1 MRSKMN
7 QQIPA
12 KVADA
17 VAKMSRK
24 FGARFVFG
32 IPGNDVLETVRAC
45 EKQGIEFVLG
55 KSEPSCA
62 FMADAVYQLTGAPA
76 VLIAALGPGISN
88 AMSGIAGA
96 LQERSALLV
105 LSGEMA
111 TANMGIY
118 NHQVFDHVALA
129 RPVTKYAEQLNPK
142 RAAQQ
147 VAKALDIALAYPA
160 GPVLLNVPA
169 DHNRAGAESE
179 DDYRPAKL
187 AVTTL
192 AAAEADRLRAML
204 AAAKRPLLLIGR
216 GALLGQAPRALGAF
230 VEAWQLPFFCTYKAK
245 GVIDERHRL
254 CLGSVGL
261 SPVVDA
267 ENMKLVREADLI
279 LMASFDPI
287 ELRDAWLDAWPE
299 AQAVVSLDWGP
310 LNHRIFPEGV
320 CAYGNLP
327 AMLEQLMPQGKTA
340 KAALWTKAR
349 LQRLKDAVARIVRP
363 RAPAKGISPA
373 ALFAAVNAQAS
384 ADWIM
389 TVDVGAHRIL
399 ANHVIRCR
407 TPGQLLQSNGLGC
420 MGYALP
426 AAIGA
431 QLVHPEKPVVA
442 MLGDGCMLMSQGE
455 LAVAAERNLPIV
467 VVVLNDAS
475 LSLIKLKQSKMNLA
489 PKAASGVRNGTAS
502 GVLNGTT
509 SGVPY
514 SSTDFVSPRFDL
526 IAEGFGA
533 KGVRVDTLAA
543 FDAALREA
551 VASRRFTVIDCLVDP
566 AEYWE
571 QM

>member
-1 MRSKMN
+1 MHAKVN
-7 QQIPA
+7 PQAPA

-17 VAKMSRK
+17 VARTLKK
-24 FGARFVFG
+24 YGARFAFG

-45 EKQGIEFVLG
+45 EEQGIEFVLG

-76 VLIAALGPGISN
+76 VLIPALGPGISN

-96 LQERSALLV
+96 MQERSAMLV
-105 LSGEMA
+105 LSGEMG

-129 RPVTKYAEQLNPK
+129 RPVTKYAGQLNPK

-160 GPVLLNVPA
+160 GPVLLNVAA
-169 DHNRAGAESE
+169 DHNRSEAKSE
-179 DDYRPAKL
+179 DDYRPAHIAATAL
-187 AVTTL
+187 APDE
-192 AAAEADRLRAML
+192 AARLGKML
-204 AAAKRPLLLIGR
+204 SGAKRPLLLVGR
-216 GALLGQAPRALGAF
+216 GALLGQTPAALQAF
-230 VEAWQLPFFCTYKAK
+230 VDAWRLPFFCTYKAK
-245 GVIDERHRL
+245 GVIAEQHPL

-261 SPVVDA
+261 SPLVDA
-267 ENMKLVREADLI
+267 ENMNLVREADLI
-279 LMASFDPI
+279 LMVSFDPI

-299 AQAVVSLDWGP
+299 TQSVVSLDWGP
-310 LNHRIFPEGV
+310 LNHRIFPEGER
-320 CAYGNLP
+320 AYGHLP
-327 AMLEQLMPQGKTA
+327 SMLAQLTREAGAGKSSS
-340 KAALWTKAR
+340 WGMAR
-349 LQRLKDAVARIVRP
+349 LGRLKDAVAHIVRA

-373 ALFAAVNAQAS
+373 ALFAAVSAQATG
-384 ADWIM
+384 DWIM
-389 TVDVGAHRIL
+389 TVDVGSHRIL

-407 TPGQLLQSNGLGC
+407 VPGQLLQSNGLGC

-431 QLVHPEKPVVA
+431 QLVHPDKPVVA
-442 MLGDGCMLMSQGE
+442 MLGDGCMLMTQGE

-489 PKAASGVRNGTAS
+489 PKAGG
-502 GVLNGTT
+502 
-509 SGVPY
+509 GVPY
-514 SSTDFVSPRFDL
+514 SSTDFVSPRFDI

-533 KGVRVDTLAA
+533 KGVRVDSIAA
-543 FDAALREA
+543 FDRALREA
-551 VASRRFTVIDCLVDP
+551 VASRRFTVIDAQIDP
-566 AEYWE
+566 SEYWE

>member
-1 MRSKMN
+1 MSLVSFVVKHPVDNPKHAKVN
-7 QQIPA
+7 QQA
-12 KVADA
+12 ADKVADA
-17 VAKMSRK
+17 VAKTLRK
-24 FGARFVFG
+24 YGVRFAFG

-45 EKQGIEFVLG
+45 EEQGIEFVLG

-76 VLIAALGPGISN
+76 VLIPALGPGISN

-96 LQERSALLV
+96 MQERSALLV
-105 LSGEMA
+105 LCGEMG

-118 NHQVFDHVALA
+118 NHQAFDHVALA

-142 RAAQQ
+142 RTAQQ

-169 DHNRAGAESE
+169 DHNRAEAASE

-187 AVTTL
+187 ALTAL
-192 AAAEADRLRAML
+192 ASAEAERLRAML
-204 AAAKRPLLLIGR
+204 AAARRPLLLIGR
-216 GALLGQAPRALGAF
+216 GALLGQVPAALSAF
-230 VEAWQLPFFCTYKAK
+230 VEAWQLPFLCTYKAK
-245 GVIDERHRL
+245 GVIAEQHAL

-279 LMASFDPI
+279 LMLSFDPI

-310 LNHRIFPEGV
+310 LNHRIFPEGER
-320 CAYGNLP
+320 AYGHLP
-327 AMLEQLMPQGKTA
+327 GMLAQLMPGA
-340 KAALWTKAR
+340 RADKAASWGMPR
-349 LQRLKDAVARIVRP
+349 LRQLKDAAAHIVRA

-373 ALFAAVNAQAS
+373 ALFAAVSAQATG
-384 ADWIM
+384 DWIM
-389 TVDVGAHRIL
+389 TVDVGSHRIL

-442 MLGDGCMLMSQGE
+442 MLGDGCMLMTQGE

-475 LSLIKLKQSKMNLA
+475 LSLIKLKQSKMHM
-489 PKAASGVRNGTAS
+489 AARA
-502 GVLNGTT
+502 
-509 SGVPY
+509 
-514 SSTDFVSPRFDL
+514 TDFVSPRFDI
-526 IAEGFGA
+526 IAQGFGA
-533 KGVRVDTLAA
+533 KGVRVDDIAA
-543 FDAALREA
+543 FDQALRAA
-551 VASRRFTVIDCLVDP
+551 VASRRFTLIDAQVDP
-566 AEYWE
+566 SEYWE

>member
-1 MRSKMN
+1 MSPH
-7 QQIPA
+7 IPA

-17 VAKMSRK
+17 VAGTLRK
-24 FGARFVFG
+24 YGVRFAFG

-45 EKQGIEFVLG
+45 EEQGIEFVLG

-76 VLIAALGPGISN
+76 VLIPALGPGIAN

-96 LQERSALLV
+96 MQERSALLV
-105 LSGEMA
+105 LCGEMA

-129 RPVTKYAEQLNPK
+129 RPVTKYAEQLNPT

-169 DHNRAGAESE
+169 DYNRAAAASE
-179 DDYRPAKL
+179 DDYRPAR
-187 AVTTL
+187 T
-192 AAAEADRLRAML
+192 AATVLSPGEAARLGNML
-204 AAAKRPLLLIGR
+204 ASARRPLLLIGR
-216 GALLGQAPRALGAF
+216 GALLDQTPAALAAF
-230 VEAWQLPFFCTYKAK
+230 VEAWQLPFLCSYKAK
-245 GVIDERHRL
+245 GVIAEQDPL

-267 ENMKLVREADLI
+267 ENMKIVREADLI
-279 LMASFDPI
+279 IMAGFDPI
-287 ELRDAWLDAWPE
+287 ELRDAWLDAWAE
-299 AQAVVSLDWGP
+299 AQAVLSLDWGP
-310 LNHRIFPEGV
+310 LNHRIFPEGER
-320 CAYGNLP
+320 AYGHLP
-327 AMLEQLMPQGKTA
+327 NMLAQLTPEAGA
-340 KAALWTKAR
+340 DKAASWGLAR
-349 LQRLKDAVARIVRP
+349 LRQLKEAVAHIVRP
-363 RAPAKGISPA
+363 RKPAKGISPA
-373 ALFAAVNAQAS
+373 ALFAAVSAQAS

-389 TVDVGAHRIL
+389 TVDVGSHRIL
-399 ANHVIRCR
+399 ANHVIRCH

-431 QLVHPEKPVVA
+431 QLVHPDKPVVA

-455 LAVAAERNLPIV
+455 LAVAAERKLPIV

-475 LSLIKLKQSKMNLA
+475 LSLIKLKQSKMKLA
-489 PKAASGVRNGTAS
+489 PKAGTGVA
-502 GVLNGTT
+502 
-509 SGVPY
+509 Y
-514 SSTDFVSPRFDL
+514 SSTDFVSPRFDI
-526 IAEGFGA
+526 IAQGFGA
-533 KGVRVDTLAA
+533 SGVRVDSIAA

-551 VASRRFTVIDCLVDP
+551 VAGRRFTVIDCLVDP
-566 AEYWE
+566 SEYWE

>member
-1 MRSKMN
+1 MKP
-7 QQIPA
+7 QIHA

-17 VAKMSRK
+17 VAKMLRK
-24 FGARFVFG
+24 YGARFAFG

-45 EKQGIEFVLG
+45 EEQGIAFVLG

-76 VLIAALGPGISN
+76 VLIPALGPGISN

-96 LQERSALLV
+96 MQERSALLV

-169 DHNRAGAESE
+169 DQNRSEASVE
-179 DDYRPAKL
+179 DDYRPAKP
-187 AVTTL
+187 AITTL
-192 AAAEADRLRAML
+192 ATAEADRLRAML

-216 GALLGQAPRALGAF
+216 GALLEQTPAAVQAL
-230 VEAWQLPFFCTYKAK
+230 VDAWQLPFFCTYKAK
-245 GVIDERHRL
+245 GVIDECNDL
-254 CLGSVGL
+254 CMGSVGL

-267 ENMKLVREADLI
+267 ENMKLVHEADLI
-279 LMASFDPI
+279 LMVSFDPI

-310 LNHRIFPEGV
+310 LNHRIFPEGER
-320 CAYGNLP
+320 AYGHLP
-327 AMLEQLMPQGKTA
+327 AMLEQLLPQGKVD
-340 KAALWTKAR
+340 KASSWTKAR
-349 LQRLKDAVARIVRP
+349 LQLLKDAVAHIVRA
-363 RAPAKGISPA
+363 RAPARGISPA
-373 ALFAAVNAQAS
+373 ALFAAVSAQAT

-420 MGYALP
+420 MGYAVP

-442 MLGDGCMLMSQGE
+442 MLGDGCMLMTQGE
-455 LAVAAERNLPIV
+455 LAVAAERKLPIV

-489 PKAASGVRNGTAS
+489 AKAASD
-502 GVLNGTT
+502 
-509 SGVPY
+509 VPY

-533 KGVRVDTLAA
+533 KGMRVDTLAA

>member
-1 MRSKMN
+1 MHAKVDP
-7 QQIPA
+7 QAPA
-12 KVADA
+12 KVADT
-17 VAKMSRK
+17 VAAMLKK
-24 FGARFVFG
+24 YGVRFAFG

-45 EKQGIEFVLG
+45 EEQGIEFVLG

-62 FMADAVYQLTGAPA
+62 FMADAVYQLTGVPA
-76 VLIAALGPGISN
+76 VLIPALGPGISN

-96 LQERSALLV
+96 LQERSAMLV

-111 TANMGIY
+111 TSNMGIY
-118 NHQVFDHVALA
+118 SHQVFDHVALA

-169 DHNRAGAESE
+169 DYNRSAASME
-179 DDYRPAKL
+179 DDYRPARIAATAL
-187 AVTTL
+187 APAEAARL
-192 AAAEADRLRAML
+192 GRMLSAAE
-204 AAAKRPLLLIGR
+204 RPLLLAGR
-216 GALLGQAPRALGAF
+216 GALLGQTPAALQAL
-230 VEAWQLPFFCTYKAK
+230 VDAWQLPFFCSYKAK
-245 GVIDERHRL
+245 GVIAEQHPL

-267 ENMKLVREADLI
+267 ENMKLVNEADLI
-279 LMASFDPI
+279 VMAGFDPI

-299 AQAVVSLDWGP
+299 AQAVVALDWGP
-310 LNHRIFPEGV
+310 LHHRIFPEGER
-320 CAYGNLP
+320 AYGHLP
-327 AMLEQLMPQGKTA
+327 GMLAQLMPDA
-340 KAALWTKAR
+340 KADKAATWGIAR
-349 LQRLKDAVARIVRP
+349 LAQLQDAVAHIVRP

-373 ALFAAVNAQAS
+373 ALFAAVSAQAS

-389 TVDVGAHRIL
+389 TVDVGSHRIL

-407 TPGQLLQSNGLGC
+407 APGQLLQSNGLCC

-431 QLVHPEKPVVA
+431 QLVHPDKPVVA

-489 PKAASGVRNGTAS
+489 PKAGTSA
-502 GVLNGTT
+502 VA
-509 SGVPY
+509 Y
-514 SSTDFVSPRFDL
+514 SATDFVAPRFDI

-533 KGVRVDTLAA
+533 MGVRVKTIAA
-543 FDAALREA
+543 FEHALREA
-551 VASRRFTVIDCLVDP
+551 VASRRFTVIDAEVDP
-566 AEYWE
+566 SEYWE

>member
-1 MRSKMN
+1 MDTNLQS
-7 QQIPA
+7 PA

-17 VAKMSRK
+17 VAKTLRK
-24 FGARFVFG
+24 YGARFAFG

-45 EKQGIEFVLG
+45 EEQGIAFVLG

-76 VLIAALGPGISN
+76 VLIPALGPGISN

-96 LQERSALLV
+96 MQERSALVV

-111 TANMGIY
+111 TSNMGIY

-169 DHNRAGAESE
+169 DQNRAEAAAE
-179 DDYRPAKL
+179 DDYRPARIAATAL
-187 AVTTL
+187 APDEAARL
-192 AAAEADRLRAML
+192 ARML
-204 AAAKRPLLLIGR
+204 AAARRPLLLVGR
-216 GALLGQAPRALGAF
+216 GALLGQTPRALKDF

-245 GVIDERHRL
+245 GIIAEQHPL

-267 ENMKLVREADLI
+267 ENMKLVREADFI

-310 LNHRIFPEGV
+310 LNHRIFPEGER
-320 CAYGNLP
+320 AYGHLP
-327 AMLEQLMPQGKTA
+327 GMLAQLMPGAKSD
-340 KAALWTKAR
+340 KAASWGMPR
-349 LQRLKDAVARIVRP
+349 LQQLKDSVAHIVRP
-363 RAPAKGISPA
+363 RAPAKRISPA
-373 ALFAAVNAQAS
+373 ALFAAVSAQATE
-384 ADWIM
+384 DWIM
-389 TVDVGAHRIL
+389 TVDVGSHRIL

-407 TPGQLLQSNGLGC
+407 APGQLLQSNGLGC
-420 MGYALP
+420 MGYAMP

-431 QLVHPEKPVVA
+431 QLVYPDKPVVA
-442 MLGDGCMLMSQGE
+442 MLGDGCMLMTQGE

-489 PKAASGVRNGTAS
+489 PKAASGAPNGTA
-502 GVLNGTT
+502 G
-509 SGVPY
+509 GVPY
-514 SSTDFVSPRFDL
+514 SSTDFVSPRFDV
-526 IAEGFGA
+526 IAQGFGA
-533 KGVRVDTLAA
+533 KGVRVDSIAA
-543 FDAALREA
+543 FDEALREA
-551 VASRRFTVIDCLVDP
+551 VASRRFTLIDAQVDP
-566 AEYWE
+566 SEYWE

>member
-1 MRSKMN
+1 MN
-7 QQIPA
+7 SRNPD

-17 VAKMSRK
+17 VARTLHNY
-24 FGARFVFG
+24 GVRFAFG

-45 EKQGIEFVLG
+45 QAQGIEFVLG

-76 VLIAALGPGISN
+76 ALIAALGPGISN

-96 LQERSALLV
+96 MQERSALLV

-129 RPVTKYAEQLNPK
+129 RPVTKYAEQLNPQ

-160 GPVLLNVPA
+160 GPTLLNVPA
-169 DHNRAGAESE
+169 DHNRAAASAQE
-179 DDYRPAKL
+179 DYRPARTSATAL
-187 AVTTL
+187 APDEAVRIRSLL
-192 AAAEADRLRAML
+192 ASAE
-204 AAAKRPLLLIGR
+204 RPLLLVGR
-216 GALLGQAPRALGAF
+216 GALLDRTPAALSAF
-230 VEAWQLPFFCTYKAK
+230 VEAWRIPFFSSYKAK
-245 GVIDERHRL
+245 GAIAELHPQ

-279 LMASFDPI
+279 LMVGFDPI
-287 ELRDAWLDAWPE
+287 ELRDAWLDAWPL
-299 AQAVVSLDWGP
+299 AQTAVSLDWGA
-310 LNHRIFPEGV
+310 LNHRIFPEGER
-320 CAYGNLP
+320 AYGHLP
-327 AMLEQLMPQGKTA
+327 TMLAQLTPLPETGKPA
-340 KAALWTKAR
+340 GWGEPR
-349 LQRLKDAVARIVRP
+349 LQQLKDKVATIVRA
-363 RAPAKGISPA
+363 RVPAAGISPA
-373 ALFAAVNAQAS
+373 ALFAAVDAQLT

-431 QLVHPEKPVVA
+431 QLVHPDKTVVA
-442 MLGDGCMLMSQGE
+442 MLGDGCMLMTQGE
-455 LAVAAERNLPIV
+455 LAVAAERNLPLV

-475 LSLIKLKQSKMNLA
+475 LSLIKLKQSKMNL
-489 PKAASGVRNGTAS
+489 PSQNTGGR
-502 GVLNGTT
+502 
-509 SGVPY
+509 PY

-533 KGVRVDTLAA
+533 KGVRVDNLAA
-543 FDAALREA
+543 FDSALREA
-551 VASRRFTVIDCLVDP
+551 VESRRFTVIDAEVDP

>member
-1 MRSKMN
+1 MHEKSDR
-7 QQIPA
+7 QDA
-12 KVADA
+12 GKVADA
-17 VAKMSRK
+17 IAGTLKK
-24 FGARFVFG
+24 YGAHFAFG

-45 EKQGIEFVLG
+45 EAQGIEFILG

-62 FMADAVYQLTGAPA
+62 FMADAVYQLTGAPVA
-76 VLIAALGPGISN
+76 LIPALGPGISN

-96 LQERSALLV
+96 MQERSAVLV

-111 TANMGIY
+111 SANMGIY

-169 DHNRAGAESE
+169 DHNRAEASPE
-179 DDYRPAKL
+179 DDYRPVHIAATVLAPSEAGRLGRMLSQAK
-187 AVTTL
+187 
-192 AAAEADRLRAML
+192 
-204 AAAKRPLLLIGR
+204 KPLLLAGR
-216 GALLGQAPRALGAF
+216 GALLGQVPAALQAF
-230 VEAWQLPFFCTYKAK
+230 VDAWQLPFFCSYKAK
-245 GVIDERHRL
+245 GVIDEQHPL

-267 ENMKLVREADLI
+267 ENMKLVAEADLI
-279 LMASFDPI
+279 LLVSFDPI

-310 LNHRIFPEGV
+310 LNHRIFPEGER
-320 CAYGNLP
+320 AYGHLP
-327 AMLEQLMPQGKTA
+327 GMLLQLTPAVREDKVATWGSV
-340 KAALWTKAR
+340 R
-349 LQRLKDAVARIVRP
+349 LRQLKDAVAHIVRA
-363 RAPAKGISPA
+363 RTPAEGISPA
-373 ALFAAVNAQAS
+373 ALFAAVSAQAT

-420 MGYALP
+420 MGYAVP

-431 QLVHPEKPVVA
+431 QLVHPAKPVVA
-442 MLGDGCMLMSQGE
+442 MLGDGCMLMTQGE
-455 LAVAAERNLPIV
+455 LAVAAERGLPIV

-489 PKAASGVRNGTAS
+489 PKAGGNVA
-502 GVLNGTT
+502 
-509 SGVPY
+509 Y
-514 SSTDFVSPRFDL
+514 SSTDFVSPRFDI
-526 IAEGFGA
+526 IAGGFGA
-533 KGVRVDTLAA
+533 KGVRVATIAA
-543 FDAALREA
+543 FELALREA

-566 AEYWE
+566 SEYWE

>member
-1 MRSKMN
+1 MQLKTPT
-7 QQIPA
+7 PA

-17 VAKMSRK
+17 VAKTLRK
-24 FGARFVFG
+24 YGARYAFG

-45 EKQGIEFVLG
+45 EEQGIEFVLG

-76 VLIAALGPGISN
+76 ALIPALGPGISN

-96 LQERSALLV
+96 MQERSALLV

-169 DHNRAGAESE
+169 DHNRAEAAGE
-179 DDYRPAKL
+179 DDYRPAQL
-187 AVTTL
+187 AVTAL
-192 AAAEADRLRAML
+192 ASAEADRLRAML

-216 GALLGQAPRALGAF
+216 GALLGQTPPALEAL

-245 GVIDERHRL
+245 GVIAEQHPL

-267 ENMKLVREADLI
+267 ENMKLVQEADLI

-310 LNHRIFPEGV
+310 LHHRIFPEGER
-320 CAYGNLP
+320 AYGHLP
-327 AMLEQLMPQGKTA
+327 GMLAQLMPGA
-340 KAALWTKAR
+340 KADKAASWGVAR
-349 LQRLKDAVARIVRP
+349 LQQLKDAVAHIVRP
-363 RAPAKGISPA
+363 RTPARGISPA
-373 ALFAAVNAQAS
+373 ALFAAVSAQAT

-389 TVDVGAHRIL
+389 TVDVGSHRIL

-420 MGYALP
+420 MGYAVP

-431 QLVHPEKPVVA
+431 QLVHPDKPVVA
-442 MLGDGCMLMSQGE
+442 MLGDGCMLMTQGE

-475 LSLIKLKQSKMNLA
+475 LSLIKLKQSKMNM
-489 PKAASGVRNGTAS
+489 AARA
-502 GVLNGTT
+502 
-509 SGVPY
+509 
-514 SSTDFVSPRFDL
+514 TDFVSPRFDI
-526 IAEGFGA
+526 IAQGFGA
-533 KGVRVDTLAA
+533 KGVRVDSIAA
-543 FDAALREA
+543 FGEALRDA
-551 VASRRFTVIDCLVDP
+551 VASRRFTVIDALIDP
-566 AEYWE
+566 SEYWE